1 MRLFRVG
8 SASHNGGSEEDGR
21 VSGNSPA
28 LGSARRRIFSE
39 TGGGEGGGEGCA
51 APGRWGGWR
60 ERRGGARGK
69 RGSTPAKGALG
80 EGRTHTGLTRLPLSF
95 LYSPQPKT
103 REGRRELGLTK
114 NNNEITITKANP
126 GARALAAP
134 EPTVNK
140 QSRQTVCQINSC
152 LNRV

>member
-1 MRLFRVG
+1 MG

-28 LGSARRRIFSE
+28 LGSARRWIFSE

-51 APGRWGGWR
+51 ALGRWGDGGSG
-60 ERRGGARGK
+60 EGARGA
-69 RGSTPAKGALG
+69 RGGSTPAEGAPG
-80 EGRTHTGLTRLPLSF
+80 EGRTHTGMTRLPLSF

-103 REGRRELGLTK
+103 REGRREPGLTK